1 MNDLKDLV
9 ITVDGYSIDKTGFE
23 IIEAYKGSSD
33 SWRLVVKAYKKEG
46 KDFSSESDVS
56 MLTLVDRIENRY
68 VTHSYWRKVVKI
80 EELIPGNF
88 ALTIKKV
95 EDEKE
100 DRSDKEEHVE
110 AEELVGYGRVGY
122 SCHICIDFCSGV
134 KPGFEVRYV

>member
-9 ITVDGYSIDKTGFE
+9 ITVDGYSVDKTGFE

-46 KDFSSESDVS
+46 ENYASESNVS

-100 DRSDKEEHVE
+100 DSSDKEEYVE
-110 AEELVGYGRVGY
+110 AEE
-122 SCHICIDFCSGV
+122 
-134 KPGFEVRYV
+134 

>member
-1 MNDLKDLV
+1 MNDLKDLL
-9 ITVDGYSIDKTGFE
+9 ITVDGYSVDKTGFE
-23 IIEAYKGSSD
+23 ITEAYKGSSD

-68 VTHSYWRKVVKI
+68 GTHSYGWKVVKI

-100 DRSDKEEHVE
+100 DSSDEEEHVE
-110 AEELVGYGRVGY
+110 AEE
-122 SCHICIDFCSGV
+122 
-134 KPGFEVRYV
+134 

>member
-23 IIEAYKGSSD
+23 ITEAYKGSSD

-46 KDFSSESDVS
+46 KDFSSESNVS

-68 VTHSYWRKVVKI
+68 GTHSSGRKVVKI

-95 EDEKE
+95 TDEKE
-100 DRSDKEEHVE
+100 DSSDEEEHVE
-110 AEELVGYGRVGY
+110 AEE
-122 SCHICIDFCSGV
+122 
-134 KPGFEVRYV
+134 

>member
-9 ITVDGYSIDKTGFE
+9 VTVDGYSVDKTGFE

-46 KDFSSESDVS
+46 KDFSSESEVS

-68 VTHSYWRKVVKI
+68 DTHSSVRKVVKI

-100 DRSDKEEHVE
+100 DSSDKEEHVE
-110 AEELVGYGRVGY
+110 AEE
-122 SCHICIDFCSGV
+122 
-134 KPGFEVRYV
+134 

>member
-23 IIEAYKGSSD
+23 ITEAYKGSSD

-56 MLTLVDRIENRY
+56 MLTLVDRIENKY
-68 VTHSYWRKVVKI
+68 GIHSCCRKVVKV
-80 EELIPGNF
+80 EEFIPGNF

-100 DRSDKEEHVE
+100 DSSDEEEHVE
-110 AEELVGYGRVGY
+110 AEE
-122 SCHICIDFCSGV
+122 
-134 KPGFEVRYV
+134 